1 MGRMVTEDMTLID
14 GTFLPKGT
22 MISVMAHRMWDPEIY
37 PQPHAWQGDRYLKLR
52 EQPGKE
58 NSSQFVTTSPEHTG
72 FGHGAHAC
80 PGRFFASNEIKIA
93 LIEILSSYDF
103 ECANDEIP
111 KPLSLATEWLANP
124 ETRLRVRRRKN
135 ALVHG
140 ISDLEKLSKSPSK
153 FLFP

>member
-37 PQPHAWQGDRYLKLR
+37 PQPHEWQGDRYLKLR

-80 PGRFFASNEIKIA
+80 PGRFFSSNEIKIA

-111 KPLSLATEWLANP
+111 KPVSLATEWLANP

-135 ALVHG
+135 ALAAQKGAVVA
-140 ISDLEKLSKSPSK
+140 P
-153 FLFP
+153 